1 MKVKEVYV
9 SPDDEVLCVVGSITV
24 FYELIVGKWYK
35 IGMSYPGTDANEHVW
50 VVQHDFKCIP
60 YNPELFMSISDWRD
74 RKLKQIGI

>member
-1 MKVKEVYV
+1 
-9 SPDDEVLCVVGSITV
+9 
-24 FYELIVGKWYK
+24 
-35 IGMSYPGTDANEHVW
+35 MSYPGTDANEHVW